1 MKMTQREWLLHKLFN
16 AKFLTS
22 CVLTITLLFTQ
33 AAQAAYKPPRT
44 QKPPSGYTDSSGV
57 RGGCQANG
65 VRPVILL
72 APVTHVGQTT
82 SLHPTFAWFV
92 PHSQQIPMEF
102 TLYEFDTN
110 DQPSKLAYKQQL
122 QSSPGIMTL
131 SLPQQ
136 AQGLTVGKKYLW
148 QLESLCNRNR
158 PSRNLL
164 VRAEIEV
171 VPTPSNLKIALSN
184 QGESSERVNLYAEAG
199 MWYDALSEALASSAN
214 RQQAKVTASLL
225 EDLAKSEQPLLDKD
239 LSNIAL
245 SDQ

>member
-1 MKMTQREWLLHKLFN
+1 MTHRKWLLHKLLN

-22 CVLTITLLFTQ
+22 CVLTITLSFTQ
-33 AAQAAYKPPRT
+33 AAQAAYKPPQT

-102 TLYEFDTN
+102 TLYQFDAN

-122 QSSPGIMTL
+122 QSLPGIMTL

-136 AQGLTVGKKYLW
+136 AQDLTVGKKYLW

-158 PSRNLL
+158 PSSNLL

-171 VPTPSNLKIALSN
+171 VATPSNLKIALSE
-184 QGESSERVNLYAEAG
+184 QRESSQKVNLYAEAG
-199 MWYDALSEALASSAN
+199 MWYDALNQALASTDHK
-214 RQQAKVTASLL
+214 QQAKVAASLL
-225 EDLAKSEQPLLDKD
+225 EDLAKSEQLLLDKD